1 MFPKTVVLTIDSHGF
16 YAVKDCEYDIQNS
29 GVKLE
34 VNANT
39 TTVNTNT
46 TTDINTNTTIKNVF
60 KINAVFAGVNNVS
73 TQEIRNTT
81 MRKVKKYVRTVGKTK
96 QLNELVLGLRDL
108 LVDCNK
114 EIIPILEK
122 DVANFKRQ
130 KGNRD
135 DNDNNK
141 DINSFTNYLRH
152 YDKSYRIEH
161 NILLEKNYIRFQ
173 PDEEYNDTLLVLNT
187 ERNDEIDLFTI
198 IEGFNIQSF
207 CLSEIIQFLRAF
219 QVENIIIL
227 DFSCSGFKDFDTM
240 TNISERSARFIR
252 RNIYKCT

>member
-1 MFPKTVVLTIDSHGF
+1 MFPKTVVLTVDSHGF
-16 YAVKDCEYDIQNS
+16 YAVKDCEFDMQNA

-34 VNANT
+34 VNANI
-39 TTVNTNT
+39 
-46 TTDINTNTTIKNVF
+46 DINTNTTIKNVF

-81 MRKVKKYVRTVGKTK
+81 MRKVKKYVRTIGKTK

-114 EIIPILEK
+114 EIVPILK
-122 DVANFKRQ
+122 TDVANFKRQ
-130 KGNRD
+130 KRYNA
-135 DNDNNK
+135 NDNNK
-141 DINSFTNYLRH
+141 HMNSFTEYLRH

-173 PDEEYNDTLLVLNT
+173 PDEEYKDTLLVFNT
-187 ERNDEIDLFTI
+187 ERNDEVDLFTI
-198 IEGFNIQSF
+198 IEGFDVQSF
-207 CLSEIIQFLRAF
+207 CLSEIIQFLGAF

-227 DFSCSGFKDFDTM
+227 DFSCSSFKDLDTM

-252 RNIYKCT
+252 RNIYNKCS